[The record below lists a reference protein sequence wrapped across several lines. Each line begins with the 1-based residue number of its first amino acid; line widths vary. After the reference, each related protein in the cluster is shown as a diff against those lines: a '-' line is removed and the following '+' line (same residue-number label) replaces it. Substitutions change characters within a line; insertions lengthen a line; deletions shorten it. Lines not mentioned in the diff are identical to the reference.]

1 MKVTKRKTGFKL
13 EKTSY
18 PHNRILVDKDIEEW
32 AEQDFAKLSMD
43 YPINAYMRWDKIPS
57 NNNEDLFRG
66 ILCDYS
72 ALEEG
77 FQDRIGQGIMF
88 GVNNAWKT
96 MTKPIHTASYRG
108 VYRTSGT
115 HEAHICVG
123 IKDEDERAVK
133 VVVNANA
140 ERVKVSTPIE
150 LDNIY
155 GKSDINAQP
164 GSLATYYEDNQPAKL
179 LFYTG
184 TSWKEVQLG
193 EVQYEE

>member
-1 MKVTKRKTGFKL
+1 VRAKGETGFKL
-13 EKTSY
+13 ED
-18 PHNRILVDKDIEEW
+18 PHKASRIHVDKDVEEW
-32 AEQDFAKLSMD
+32 ADQDLSILSVD
-43 YPINAYMRWDKIPS
+43 YPINSYMRWDRIPS

-77 FQDRIGQGIMF
+77 YQDRIGQGIMF
-88 GVNNAWKT
+88 GVNHAWRT
-96 MTKPIHTASYRG
+96 MTYPIHTASYRG

-123 IKDEDERAVK
+123 VDDKDERAIK
-133 VVVNANA
+133 VIV
-140 ERVKVSTPIE
+140 
-150 LDNIY
+150 
-155 GKSDINAQP
+155 NAQP

-184 TSWKEVQLG
+184 TSWNEVQLG

>member
-1 MKVTKRKTGFKL
+1 VRAKGETGFKL
-13 EKTSY
+13 ED
-18 PHNRILVDKDIEEW
+18 PHKASRIHVDKDVEEW
-32 AEQDFAKLSMD
+32 ADQDLSILSVD
-43 YPINAYMRWDKIPS
+43 YPINSYMRWDRIPS

-77 FQDRIGQGIMF
+77 YQDRIGQGIMF
-88 GVNNAWKT
+88 GVNHAWRT
-96 MTKPIHTASYRG
+96 MTYPIHTASYRG

-123 IKDEDERAVK
+123 VDDKDERAIK
-133 VVVNANA
+133 VIVNANT
-140 ERVKVSTPIE
+140 ERVKVSSPIM
-150 LDNIY
+150 LDNLY
-155 GKSDINAQP
+155 GKDNINAQP

-184 TSWKEVQLG
+184 TSWNEVQLG

>member
-1 MKVTKRKTGFKL
+1 MKAKGETGFKMV
-13 EKTSY
+13 SH
-18 PHNRILVDKDIEEW
+18 HNSKRIQIDKDVEQW
-32 AEQDFAKLSMD
+32 ADKDFSKLSMD
-43 YPINAYMRWDKIPS
+43 YPINSYMRWDRIPS

-72 ALEEG
+72 ALKEG

-88 GVNNAWKT
+88 GVNHAWRT
-96 MTKPIHTASYRG
+96 TTKPIHTASYRG
-108 VYRTSGT
+108 VYRKSGK

-123 IKDEDERAVK
+123 IANQDERAIK
-133 VVVNANA
+133 VVINAST
-140 ERVKVSTPIE
+140 EKVHVKSPLM

-155 GKSDINAQP
+155 GKDNINAQP
-164 GSLATYYEDNQPAKL
+164 GSLATYYEDNQHAKL

>member
-1 MKVTKRKTGFKL
+1 MSAKVKTGFKL
-13 EKTSY
+13 ENFPKTG
-18 PHNRILVDKDIEEW
+18 RIHVDKDVE
-32 AEQDFAKLSMD
+32 DFCDKNFTKLSMD

-88 GVNNAWKT
+88 GVNHAWRTK
-96 MTKPIHTASYRG
+96 TKPIHTASYRG

-123 IKDEDERAVK
+123 VADKDERAIK
-133 VVVNANA
+133 VVINASA
-140 ERVKVSTPIE
+140 ERVQVSTPIT
-150 LDNIY
+150 LDNLY
-155 GKSDINAQP
+155 GKDNINAP
-164 GSLATYYEDNQPAKL
+164 AGSLAAYYEDEQPAKL